1 MRTVIALLA
10 LAALGHAAPAL
21 AQIDVAQT
29 NLAQTFVAPGQ
40 GYTQTG
46 PNFQVPGQGPK
57 VGDLEVK
64 AFNRIPKAKTA
75 VQLVNDS
82 ALARNIRREV
92 MVRLSRL
99 GNEVGF
105 SGGNVM
111 RLDVVYFDL
120 GAGARPGEA
129 APTTSVPVI
138 EGPGSNPRLDLPQ
151 NRIGR
156 RDGGNIMGQA
166 AGPMMRLTL
175 TLYDVNGGKVL
186 WAATA
191 SCYTQ
196 PNSAESAGIAMVDAI
211 FADPNRSRIA
221 DAGCPL

>member
-29 NLAQTFVAPGQ
+29 HLAQTFVAPGQ

-120 GAGARPGEA
+120 SIGARPSEA
-129 APTTSVPVI
+129 APTTSVPSI

-211 FADPNRSRIA
+211 FADPNKSRIA

>member
-1 MRTVIALLA
+1 MRIVIALTA
-10 LAALGHAAPAL
+10 LVALSHAAPSL
-21 AQIDVAQT
+21 AQV

-40 GYTQTG
+40 GYVQTG

-64 AFNRIPKAKTA
+64 AFNRIPKEKTA
-75 VQLVNDS
+75 VQLINDS
-82 ALARNIRREV
+82 SIARNIRREV

-99 GNEVGF
+99 GNQVGF

-120 GAGARPGEA
+120 SVGARPGES
-129 APTTSVPVI
+129 APTSSVPVI

-156 RDGGNIMGQA
+156 RDTGGIMGQA
-166 AGPMMRLTL
+166 AGPMMRITL
-175 TLYDVNGGKVL
+175 TLYDVTGGKVL

-196 PNSAESAGIAMVDAI
+196 PNNAEQAGVAMVDAI
-211 FADPNRSRIA
+211 FSDPNKNRIA

>member
-10 LAALGHAAPAL
+10 LAALGHAAPAA
-21 AQIDVAQT
+21 AQINPAQI
-29 NLAQTFVAPGQ
+29 NVAQTFVAPGQ

-57 VGDLEVK
+57 VGELEVK

-82 ALARNIRREV
+82 SLARNIRREV

-120 GAGARPGEA
+120 SIGARPSEA
-129 APTTSVPVI
+129 APTTSVPSI

-156 RDGGNIMGQA
+156 RDGNIMGQA
-166 AGPMMRLTL
+166 AGPMMRVTL

-211 FADPNRSRIA
+211 FSDPNKNRIA

>member
-21 AQIDVAQT
+21 AQINVAQT

-82 ALARNIRREV
+82 SLARNIRREV

-120 GAGARPGEA
+120 SIGARPSEA
-129 APTTSVPVI
+129 APTTSVPAI

-166 AGPMMRLTL
+166 AGPMMRVTL

-211 FADPNRSRIA
+211 FADPNKSRIA

>member
-1 MRTVIALLA
+1 MRIVLA
-10 LAALGHAAPAL
+10 LTAAAALSHAAPAS
-21 AQIDVAQT
+21 AQVDSAQV

-40 GYTQTG
+40 GYVQTG
-46 PNFQVPGQGPK
+46 PGFQVPGQGPK

-75 VQLVNDS
+75 VQLTNDS
-82 ALARNIRREV
+82 SIARNIRREV

-99 GNEVGF
+99 GNDVGF

-120 GAGARPGEA
+120 SIGARPSEA
-129 APTTSVPVI
+129 APTSSVPAI

-156 RDGGNIMGQA
+156 RDTGSIMGQA
-166 AGPMMRLTL
+166 AGPLMRITL
-175 TLYDVNGGKVL
+175 TLYDVTGGKVL

-196 PNSAESAGIAMVDAI
+196 PNSAEAAGVAMVS
-211 FADPNRSRIA
+211 DPNKNRIA

>member
-1 MRTVIALLA
+1 MRTVIAMLA
-10 LAALGHAAPAL
+10 LAALGHAAPAA
-21 AQIDVAQT
+21 AQINPAQI
-29 NLAQTFVAPGQ
+29 NVAQTFVAPGQ

-57 VGDLEVK
+57 VGELEVK

-82 ALARNIRREV
+82 SLARNIRREV

-120 GAGARPGEA
+120 SIGARPSEA
-129 APTTSVPVI
+129 APTTSVPSI

-156 RDGGNIMGQA
+156 RDGNIMGQA
-166 AGPMMRLTL
+166 AGPMMRVTL

-211 FADPNRSRIA
+211 FSDPNKNRIA

>member
-10 LAALGHAAPAL
+10 LAALGHAAPA
-21 AQIDVAQT
+21 AAQT
-29 NLAQTFVAPGQ
+29 FVAQTFVAPGQ

-82 ALARNIRREV
+82 SVARNIRREV

-120 GAGARPGEA
+120 GMGARPSEA
-129 APTTSVPVI
+129 APTTSVPSI

-156 RDGGNIMGQA
+156 RDGNIMGQA
-166 AGPMMRLTL
+166 AGPMMRVTL

-211 FADPNRSRIA
+211 FSDPNKSRIA

>member
-1 MRTVIALLA
+1 MRIILA
-10 LAALGHAAPAL
+10 LAALAALSHATPAP
-21 AQIDVAQT
+21 
-29 NLAQTFVAPGQ
+29 AQTFVAPGQ

-46 PNFQVPGQGPK
+46 PGFQVPGQGPK
-57 VGDLEVK
+57 VGELEVK

-75 VQLVNDS
+75 VQLTNDS
-82 ALARNIRREV
+82 SLARNIRREV

-120 GAGARPGEA
+120 SAGARPGEA
-129 APTTSVPVI
+129 APTTSVPAI

-156 RDGGNIMGQA
+156 RDGGGSIMGQA
-166 AGPMMRLTL
+166 AGPMMRVTL
-175 TLYDVNGGKVL
+175 TLYDTTGGRVL

-196 PNSAESAGIAMVDAI
+196 ANSAEQAGVAMVDAI
-211 FADPNRSRIA
+211 FADPNKNRIG

>member
-10 LAALGHAAPAL
+10 LAALGHAAPAA
-21 AQIDVAQT
+21 AQINVAQV
-29 NLAQTFVAPGQ
+29 NVAQVNVAQTFVAPGQ

-82 ALARNIRREV
+82 SLARNIRREV

-111 RLDVVYFDL
+111 RLDVRL
-120 GAGARPGEA
+120 GGRPSAA
-129 APTTSVPVI
+129 APTTSVPSI

-156 RDGGNIMGQA
+156 RDGNIMGQA
-166 AGPMMRLTL
+166 AGPMMRVTL

-196 PNSAESAGIAMVDAI
+196 PNSAESAGIAMIDAI